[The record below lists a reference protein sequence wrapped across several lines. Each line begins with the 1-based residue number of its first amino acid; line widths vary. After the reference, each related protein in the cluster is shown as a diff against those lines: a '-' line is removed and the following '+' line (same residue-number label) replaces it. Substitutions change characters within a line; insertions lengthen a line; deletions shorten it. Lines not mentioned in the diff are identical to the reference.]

1 MSQSITNSPDEERG
15 NVGCAKF
22 LVNCQTCDFW
32 SVEPDM
38 QNADR
43 VRDGHEMEMFNWR
56 GDSEP
61 CGPCAV
67 ALIRSQNEIGDER
80 ESEQ

>member
-1 MSQSITNSPDEERG
+1 MSEYI
-15 NVGCAKF
+15 
-22 LVNCQTCDFW
+22 VNCRECDF
-32 SVEPDM
+32 SAVEPDI

-56 GDSEP
+56 GDSEA

-67 ALIRSQNEIGDER
+67 APIRTVGTEWGEADD
-80 ESEQ
+80 